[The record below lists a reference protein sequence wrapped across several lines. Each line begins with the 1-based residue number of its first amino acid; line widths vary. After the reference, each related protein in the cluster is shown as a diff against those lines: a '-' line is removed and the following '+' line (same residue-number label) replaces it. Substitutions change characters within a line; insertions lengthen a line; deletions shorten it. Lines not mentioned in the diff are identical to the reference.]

1 MNTRAQ
7 KLQSIRPE
15 INVKIDKSTD
25 LELFQSKTLRP
36 VLKFQ
41 NELILALFS
50 RHLND
55 NKILLNTLNDEK
67 KEEVIHAALKKKIF
81 LKKELLGITVGLFTL
96 EEFSFYNYNK
106 TEISKRIVELI
117 IKRISDQKDKL

>member
-67 KEEVIHAALKKKIF
+67 KEEVIHAALKKIF
-81 LKKELLGITVGLFTL
+81 F
-96 EEFSFYNYNK
+96 
-106 TEISKRIVELI
+106 
-117 IKRISDQKDKL
+117 

>member
-67 KEEVIHAALKKKIF
+67 KEEVIHAALKKNIF